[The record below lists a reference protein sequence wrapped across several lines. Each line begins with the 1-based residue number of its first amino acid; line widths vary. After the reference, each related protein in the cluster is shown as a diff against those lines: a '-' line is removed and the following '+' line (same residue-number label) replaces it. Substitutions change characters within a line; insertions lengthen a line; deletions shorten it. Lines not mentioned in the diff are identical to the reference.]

1 MVQRRDSGY
10 TGQRKVNMKLSARRK
25 RGRPQRRFMDVA
37 KEDMQRAGVT
47 EVDPRDRVRQ
57 SQISNQTMDM

>member
-10 TGQRKVNMKLSARRK
+10 TGQRKVNMKLSARRT

-37 KEDMQRAGVT
+37 KEDMQRRML
-47 EVDPRDRVRQ
+47 EVG
-57 SQISNQTMDM
+57 

>member
-47 EVDPRDRVRQ
+47 EVDPERWRREERD
-57 SQISNQTMDM
+57 SI